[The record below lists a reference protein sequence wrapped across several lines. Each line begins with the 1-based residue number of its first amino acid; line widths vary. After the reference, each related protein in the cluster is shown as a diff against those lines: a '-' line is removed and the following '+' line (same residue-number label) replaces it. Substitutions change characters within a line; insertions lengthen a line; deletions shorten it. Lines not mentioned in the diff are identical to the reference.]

1 MGSLQPANVCRS
13 LVLVEAGIA
22 GVPSGL
28 AGAAVD
34 HCISDLPDLVGLAG
48 LAGLAGLVDLVADQ
62 QIQDQREN
70 FFGPPCLSLEGA
82 RPKKLHVHSLRTTTN
97 MQ

>member
-1 MGSLQPANVCRS
+1 MGAVQPANVCRS

-34 HCISDLPDLVGLAG
+34 QCIPNLTDLVGHID
-48 LAGLAGLVDLVADQ
+48 LAGLVGLIDLAVDQ
-62 QIQDQREN
+62 PIQDQRES
-70 FFGPPCLSLEGA
+70 FFGPTRLGFEGA
-82 RPKKLHVHSLRTTTN
+82 RPKNCTSKA
-97 MQ
+97 